1 MGGGKLIS
9 AEQVAQL
16 YHQRRLERQPYFNR
30 MDEVRRHYNGSV
42 VVPLPELDELEKP
55 AVANLVAQGVDQF
68 AMRVA
73 SVLPDIAY
81 PALRPGFQGSE
92 SLARNRRLA
101 NLGWWDMN
109 KMPSKI
115 RRRARYMTAYG
126 CSPVSISPV
135 SIDPHDKRK
144 IPFWRARNPL
154 SSFPAPIMDPDSMEP
169 EDCIFV
175 DRRSLTWLRYNYP
188 EQARVLFTGDSNGDT
203 LFEIIEYVSAEE
215 TVMVALGAQRKG
227 DDYSQ
232 QTQGVAMQILLERI
246 PNRAEIC
253 PVVFPGR
260 ITLDRLQGQFDTML
274 GMYQRQAKLD
284 ALNTIAVFRSVFP
297 DEWVVG
303 HPNSPGKP
311 RIAQEADGKMG
322 IRGVVENGQ
331 ITTVNLT
338 PGVAGEGAMDRLE
351 RAQRLTAGLP
361 AEFGGESP
369 SNIRTARR
377 GEMVMG
383 NTVDMPIQ
391 EYQEIFAAS
400 MEAENRR
407 AVQIMKAYYGERP
420 SMFVMGSDGKVIH
433 NDYVPNETFE
443 TDLGYVK
450 YSMPGSDVNGM
461 VIAIGQRVGT
471 GIMSQQTAREMDPAI
486 EDPIRERDQVEIE
499 TLRKA
504 ALAGLEQQASQGQ
517 LDPQIIAR
525 IAIKKSQRHMP
536 LEKALIEVHEEMQ
549 KEQAAQQPDQSQ
561 QPTGNPEAMGAAPG
575 GATPE
580 QMPGIAAGPN
590 VPPGPPSMQ
599 APEQGQPNLASL
611 LSNLRTPSG
620 GGASKQAPISQ

>member
-1 MGGGKLIS
+1 LIS

-16 YHQRRLERQPYFNR
+16 YHQRRMERQPYFNR

-55 AVANLVAQGVDQF
+55 AVANLVAQGIDQF

-73 SVLPDIAY
+73 SILPDISY
-81 PALRPGFQGSE
+81 PALRPGIQASE
-92 SLARNRRLA
+92 TKARERRLA

-109 KMPSKI
+109 KMGTKL
-115 RRRARYMTAYG
+115 RRRARYLTAYG
-126 CSPVSISPV
+126 CAPVTISPV
-135 SIDPHDKRK
+135 GIDTNDKRQM
-144 IPFWRARNPL
+144 PFWRARNPL
-154 SSFPAPIMDPDSMEP
+154 SAFPAPIMDPDSMEP
-169 EDCIFV
+169 DDCIFV
-175 DRRSLTWLRYNYP
+175 DRRPLSWLRFNYP
-188 EQARVLFTGDSNGDT
+188 EQARVLFTGDSHGDT
-203 LFEIIEYVSAEE
+203 LFEVLEFINGEE
-215 TVMVALGAQRKG
+215 TVLVALGANRKN
-227 DDYSQ
+227 DDFHQ
-232 QTQGVAMQILLERI
+232 QSQGVAAQILLERI

-303 HPNSPGKP
+303 HPNTPGKP

-322 IRGVVENGQ
+322 IRGVVENGN
-331 ITTVNLT
+331 IMTVNLT
-338 PGVAGEGAMDRLE
+338 PGSQGEAAMDRME
-351 RAQRLTAGLP
+351 RAQRLTAGIP

-369 SNIRTARR
+369 TNVRTARR
-377 GEMVMG
+377 GETVMG
-383 NTVDMPIQ
+383 STIDMPIQ

-407 AVQIMKAYYGERP
+407 AVKIMKAYYGNRP
-420 SMFVMGSDGKVIH
+420 SMFVMGGDGKVVH
-433 NDYVPNETFE
+433 NDYVPNEAFE

-450 YSMPGSDVNGM
+450 YSMPGSDANGM
-461 VIAIGQRVGT
+461 VVAIGQRVGT

-504 ALAGLEQQASQGQ
+504 ALAGLEQQATQGQ
-517 LDPQIIAR
+517 LDPQVIAR
-525 IAIKKSQRHMP
+525 IALKKAERHMT
-536 LEKALIEVHEEMQ
+536 LEKALLEVHKEMQ
-549 KEQAAQQPDQSQ
+549 AEQADQHNDQQSQ
-561 QPTGNPEAMGAAPG
+561 QPDEGSEAGAAAPG
-575 GATPE
+575 GASPE
-580 QMPGIAAGPN
+580 QMPGMAPAPEA
-590 VPPGPPSMQ
+590 PPGQPQ
-599 APEQGQPNLASL
+599 QGQPPQQGGNSVSDLMASIAQ
-611 LSNLRTPSG
+611 PP
-620 GGASKQAPISQ
+620 Q

>member
-1 MGGGKLIS
+1 MIS

-16 YHQRRLERQPYFNR
+16 YHQRRMERQPYFNR

-55 AVANLVAQGVDQF
+55 AVANLVAQGIDQF

-73 SVLPDIAY
+73 SILPDISY
-81 PALRPGFQGSE
+81 PALRPGIQASE
-92 SLARNRRLA
+92 TKARERRLA

-109 KMPSKI
+109 KMGTKL
-115 RRRARYMTAYG
+115 RRRARYLTAYG
-126 CSPVSISPV
+126 CEPVTISPV
-135 SIDPHDKRK
+135 GIDSHDKRQM
-144 IPFWRARNPL
+144 PFWRARNPL
-154 SSFPAPIMDPDSMEP
+154 SAFPAPIMDPDSMEP
-169 EDCIFV
+169 DDCIFV
-175 DRRSLTWLRYNYP
+175 DRRPLSWLRFNYP
-188 EQARVLFTGDSNGDT
+188 EQARVLFTGDSHGDT
-203 LFEIIEYVSAEE
+203 LFEVLEFINGEE
-215 TVMVALGAQRKG
+215 TVLVALGSNRKQ
-227 DDYSQ
+227 DDFQQ

-303 HPNSPGKP
+303 HANSPGKP

-322 IRGVVENGQ
+322 IRGVVENGN
-331 ITTVNLT
+331 IMTVNLT
-338 PGVAGEGAMDRLE
+338 PGSQGEAAMDRME
-351 RAQRLTAGLP
+351 RAQRLTAGIP

-369 SNIRTARR
+369 TNIRTARR
-377 GEMVMG
+377 GETVMG
-383 NTVDMPIQ
+383 STIDMPIQ

-407 AVQIMKAYYGERP
+407 AVKIMKAYYGNRP
-420 SMFVMGSDGKVIH
+420 SMFVMGSDGKVVH
-433 NDYVPNETFE
+433 NDYVPNEAFE

-450 YSMPGSDVNGM
+450 NSMPGSDRNGM
-461 VIAIGQRVGT
+461 VVASGQRVGT
-471 GIMSQQTAREMDPAI
+471 GFMSQQTAREMDPAI

-504 ALAGLEQQASQGQ
+504 ALAGLEQQATQGQ
-517 LDPQIIAR
+517 LDPQVIAR
-525 IAIKKSQRHMP
+525 IALKKAERHMT
-536 LEKALIEVHEEMQ
+536 LEKALLEVHKEMQ
-549 KEQAAQQPDQSQ
+549 AEQADQHNDQQSQ
-561 QPTGNPEAMGAAPG
+561 QPDGGSEAGAAAPG
-575 GATPE
+575 GASPE
-580 QMPGIAAGPN
+580 QMPGMAFAPEA
-590 VPPGPPSMQ
+590 PPGQPQ
-599 APEQGQPNLASL
+599 QGQPPQQGGSSASDL
-611 LSNLRTPSG
+611 MASIAQPS
-620 GGASKQAPISQ
+620 Q